1 MQGLERISQQPDS
14 SGQPLVEIE
23 MGGSVKYDRL
33 PTDDSSQGRG
43 NVRHRF
49 CCCQTR
55 GVAFNLL
62 VGIVVI
68 ANALFIGIE
77 AELGALGPAGPQW
90 TGLKADMQGVGM
102 DGKGSAKFVQAEL
115 QHGLN
120 ADQHVKE
127 EVEQRLE
134 GALHKNVNVH
144 ESLTLPD
151 GSRKLRSAAYTVCE
165 YFFVTFFLLEMLLRF
180 CDLGCKGYC
189 CDYPWLLLDVTVVT
203 TGVLDVLLPFF
214 LEPEVG
220 RITILPVLRMMRV
233 LRILKLFQVFQPLR
247 IIGRAFA
254 KAFTVVVHVALV
266 VLLLDFALAV
276 VLTSLVGQRSHL
288 WETGRSEVEAWFG
301 SIGRSMQTLFA
312 VQTLDGW
319 NHIVDVMD
327 EVIPAS
333 VLVPVIVLYMSLCC
347 FTFIGVVT
355 SVISDSFMTAQFREQ
370 RAGNINKDLRRIDTR
385 RSLSQLFTSY
395 AKSSPGML
403 SRTEL
408 ESALSW
414 SPIEHML
421 QGIDVITSKQDILTL
436 YDELHQD
443 PAFAGSVK
451 AEHMAE
457 AVTSLVGDAQASS
470 VFDLKRR
477 MVCMALKA
485 EAAAQEA
492 ATQKQ
497 EMISTTKKHEAQLLE
512 VRGDVADVSQ
522 EVVRLK
528 DQVSAIM
535 VRSDLQAKLQD
546 QERQEQR
553 DAMAS
558 MMQAVTLL
566 TTQVA
571 GTHSHFNGKIDV
583 IASQIASQSAIHG
596 KVDGKVDA
604 MSTLL
609 GQLSE
614 QVQALKVKPATQS
627 EQPEN
632 EVESEAPASESKVSE
647 PAAEPPSRNLFS
659 EFDVLIASETAAAA
673 SKPASPAKEE
683 ASPTSAEAAPAAA
696 PAPASAEAALA
707 APASAEAAPAASE
720 AAPSNQEAVL
730 GSLLMGSSGTE
741 AAGNTT
747 AIATPDP
754 WVAFTNEQSSQ
765 SAPAGLPEQWAAF
778 DELKETK
785 KET

>member
-1 MQGLERISQQPDS
+1 
-14 SGQPLVEIE
+14 
-23 MGGSVKYDRL
+23 
-33 PTDDSSQGRG
+33 
-43 NVRHRF
+43 
-49 CCCQTR
+49 
-55 GVAFNLL
+55 
-62 VGIVVI
+62 
-68 ANALFIGIE
+68 
-77 AELGALGPAGPQW
+77 
-90 TGLKADMQGVGM
+90 
-102 DGKGSAKFVQAEL
+102 
-115 QHGLN
+115 
-120 ADQHVKE
+120 
-127 EVEQRLE
+127 
-134 GALHKNVNVH
+134 
-144 ESLTLPD
+144 
-151 GSRKLRSAAYTVCE
+151 
-165 YFFVTFFLLEMLLRF
+165 
-180 CDLGCKGYC
+180 
-189 CDYPWLLLDVTVVT
+189 
-203 TGVLDVLLPFF
+203 
-214 LEPEVG
+214 
-220 RITILPVLRMMRV
+220 
-233 LRILKLFQVFQPLR
+233 
-247 IIGRAFA
+247 
-254 KAFTVVVHVALV
+254 
-266 VLLLDFALAV
+266 
-276 VLTSLVGQRSHL
+276 
-288 WETGRSEVEAWFG
+288 
-301 SIGRSMQTLFA
+301 
-312 VQTLDGW
+312 
-319 NHIVDVMD
+319 
-327 EVIPAS
+327 
-333 VLVPVIVLYMSLCC
+333 
-347 FTFIGVVT
+347 
-355 SVISDSFMTAQFREQ
+355 
-370 RAGNINKDLRRIDTR
+370 
-385 RSLSQLFTSY
+385 
-395 AKSSPGML
+395 
-403 SRTEL
+403 
-408 ESALSW
+408 
-414 SPIEHML
+414 
-421 QGIDVITSKQDILTL
+421 
-436 YDELHQD
+436 
-443 PAFAGSVK
+443 
-451 AEHMAE
+451 
-457 AVTSLVGDAQASS
+457 
-470 VFDLKRR
+470 

-683 ASPTSAEAAPAAA
+683 ASPTSAEAAPAALA
-696 PAPASAEAALA
+696 APASAEAAPAAPAPAEAAPA